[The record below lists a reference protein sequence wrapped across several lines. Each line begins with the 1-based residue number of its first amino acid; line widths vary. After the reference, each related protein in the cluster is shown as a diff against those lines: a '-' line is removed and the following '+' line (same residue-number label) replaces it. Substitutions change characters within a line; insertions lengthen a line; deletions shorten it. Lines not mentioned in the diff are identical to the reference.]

1 MKKKINKIVIEK
13 GLDEKKVKL
22 ISSLKNEPK

>member
-13 GLDEKKVKL
+13 GLDEEKVKL